1 MNVNV
6 KNIIKIKIQKKYSTS
21 LTIIFDI
28 QEKSCNIRIITKVP
42 VKAYVN
48 SSYDDETI
56 VMWAPSS
63 D

>member
-42 VKAYVN
+42 VKTHVN